1 MPQPTTS
8 AYLASFRKQH
18 LNVEFL
24 SLRAA
29 KLEGIFVSTTPGD
42 ASLWVGVIFVR
53 RGKQKLM
60 RCQTTKFAS
69 QCIHSWQVH
78 MPLRSYDSRYHSRP
92 TILLCRLSWPFPPMC
107 FIHYW
112 HHWRRTLIQRGV
124 WTPIPSA
131 LPTMRGCRQV
141 VSVYDMV
148 SRTGSDEHED
158 PHPALVK
165 SADLP

>member
-69 QCIHSWQVH
+69 QCIHS
-78 MPLRSYDSRYHSRP
+78 
-92 TILLCRLSWPFPPMC
+92 
-107 FIHYW
+107 
-112 HHWRRTLIQRGV
+112 
-124 WTPIPSA
+124 
-131 LPTMRGCRQV
+131 
-141 VSVYDMV
+141 
-148 SRTGSDEHED
+148 
-158 PHPALVK
+158 
-165 SADLP
+165 